1 MSSTKKSKKQ
11 PLRQRAEKPL
21 SENSQIVSK
30 VEDKDVKKLVHELH
44 AHQIELEMQNEELRR
59 DRAEIEESRT
69 MYSDLYDFARVGYF
83 TFSQRGEIL
92 EVNPTGANLLSVE
105 RTKLLHS
112 PFSTFVDPDFHF
124 LFSDHRLNLLKPGAK
139 ERCELKLIGKNGE
152 PFYASLE
159 SISAPDG
166 KTFRIRSVVT
176 DITELKKAQ
185 EKAETEH
192 AFRIAVENS
201 ILPGIAAVDLDGR
214 QSYVNNTFCR
224 MVGRSEEELL
234 GRKPPFAYWPPEKLD
249 HITRAFHTV
258 MSGKASRDGL
268 ELRLMRKNGER
279 FDVLVLPS
287 PLKDRE
293 GKVVGWIGTFGD
305 VTHLKQMENELKQL
319 DVQLEERVRQR
330 TAEVENA
337 NEYLK
342 QEITER
348 KRAEESLH
356 YLASFPEI
364 NPNPIVEVDLA
375 GTLHYLNPAAKE
387 LFPDLTTSG
396 IQHPS
401 LAGLESFASTLKEE
415 IKGPLRHEVKI
426 GNFWYDQAFSRV
438 PNTDRIRIYSRDIT
452 ERKQAQMLSQSL
464 NDISLV
470 INSTLDF
477 DEIVNRVVAQACE
490 AIGAESAAISLRK
503 GNEWV
508 VSYVYGFPE
517 DFIGAEMVDE
527 QEPHALLAIKTKQVV
542 VINDVFNDGRV
553 NREHMQK
560 HNVRSVIV
568 IPLVTKERVIGV
580 LFVNHHSAPVTFA
593 SAQIDFARKLG
604 HSLGLAL
611 ENTRLFD
618 ELQRSRDELEIRVQE
633 RTAELAKVN
642 EELRGEIAARKQTEE
657 ALRKLTHD
665 LNERVKQLNLLY
677 SISYYV
683 ERQYT
688 RLEEKLQNIA
698 HLISSG
704 WQYPQVATA
713 RIVLGG
719 NGYKADNFRETA
731 WKQASDIIVHG
742 ETVGSIEVCYLKERP
757 TCYEGPFTKEERG
770 LINAIAVELGEMI
783 GYMKSDKAVTEQSK
797 ILEGFFTSTITPLV
811 FLDRN
816 FNFVRV
822 NEAYANTC
830 QRDISEF
837 PGHNHFE
844 FYPHE

>member
-1 MSSTKKSKKQ
+1 
-11 PLRQRAEKPL
+11 
-21 SENSQIVSK
+21 
-30 VEDKDVKKLVHELH
+30 
-44 AHQIELEMQNEELRR
+44 
-59 DRAEIEESRT
+59 
-69 MYSDLYDFARVGYF
+69 
-83 TFSQRGEIL
+83 
-92 EVNPTGANLLSVE
+92 
-105 RTKLLHS
+105 
-112 PFSTFVDPDFHF
+112 
-124 LFSDHRLNLLKPGAK
+124 
-139 ERCELKLIGKNGE
+139 
-152 PFYASLE
+152 
-159 SISAPDG
+159 
-166 KTFRIRSVVT
+166 
-176 DITELKKAQ
+176 
-185 EKAETEH
+185 
-192 AFRIAVENS
+192 
-201 ILPGIAAVDLDGR
+201 
-214 QSYVNNTFCR
+214 
-224 MVGRSEEELL
+224 
-234 GRKPPFAYWPPEKLD
+234 
-249 HITRAFHTV
+249 
-258 MSGKASRDGL
+258 
-268 ELRLMRKNGER
+268 
-279 FDVLVLPS
+279 
-287 PLKDRE
+287 
-293 GKVVGWIGTFGD
+293 
-305 VTHLKQMENELKQL
+305 
-319 DVQLEERVRQR
+319 
-330 TAEVENA
+330 
-337 NEYLK
+337 
-342 QEITER
+342 
-348 KRAEESLH
+348 
-356 YLASFPEI
+356 
-364 NPNPIVEVDLA
+364 
-375 GTLHYLNPAAKE
+375 
-387 LFPDLTTSG
+387 
-396 IQHPS
+396 
-401 LAGLESFASTLKEE
+401 
-415 IKGPLRHEVKI
+415 
-426 GNFWYDQAFSRV
+426 
-438 PNTDRIRIYSRDIT
+438 
-452 ERKQAQMLSQSL
+452 
-464 NDISLV
+464 
-470 INSTLDF
+470 
-477 DEIVNRVVAQACE
+477 
-490 AIGAESAAISLRK
+490 
-503 GNEWV
+503 
-508 VSYVYGFPE
+508 
-517 DFIGAEMVDE
+517 
-527 QEPHALLAIKTKQVV
+527 VV

-770 LINAIAVELGEMI
+770 LINAIAIELGEMI
-783 GYMKSDKAVTEQSK
+783 GYMKSGKAVMEQSK